1 MSLMDYVKVV
11 PQYLLPKHL
20 LSSGVHWFMH
30 IKQPWIKEQTI
41 KLLSKIYKIDLSDAQ
56 EQDIK
61 NYVHFNQFFT
71 RALKP
76 EARPIHP
83 GDDIWVSPV
92 DGVIS
97 QSAPIE
103 GNRMI
108 QAKCH
113 DYTTEALVGGDI
125 HYAEQFKNGDF
136 AVIYLSPRD
145 YHRIHMPIAG
155 KLISM
160 TYVPGDLFAVN
171 PATVNLV
178 PGLFARNER
187 LVLRFE
193 SEQGIFCLIMVGAV
207 FVGSM
212 ETVFQG
218 KITPPYAATIQHWD
232 YRHEPHYFAKGE
244 EIGRF
249 NMGSTVVLLTPEGQY
264 PQLGQQTERF
274 IKMGES
280 FEFPN
285 APSADELTDN
295 EPSNDEDEHATGGY

>member
-1 MSLMDYVKVV
+1 MPLMDYVKVV
-11 PQYLLPKHL
+11 PQYLLPKQL
-20 LSSGVHWFMH
+20 LSQAMHSFMH
-30 IKQPWIKEQTI
+30 SQIGWIKNATI
-41 KLLSKIYKIDLSDAQ
+41 KGLTKLYNIDIRDAQ
-56 EQDIK
+56 DPNIE
-61 NYVHFNQFFT
+61 NYPHFNAFFT

-76 EARPIHP
+76 ESRPIHP
-83 GDDIWVSPV
+83 GEQIWVSPV

-97 QSAPIE
+97 QSAPIQD
-103 GNRMI
+103 NKLI

-125 HYAEQFKNGDF
+125 SYAKKFKDGDF

-145 YHRIHMPIAG
+145 YHRIHMPINAQ
-155 KLISM
+155 LLSM

-187 LVLRFE
+187 LVLRFK
-193 SEQGIFCLIMVGAV
+193 SEQGHFCLVMVGAI

-218 KITPPYAATIQHWD
+218 KITPPYGATLQHWD
-232 YRHEPHYFAKGE
+232 YKEHNLTFEKGE

-249 NMGSTVVLLTPEGQY
+249 NMGSTVVLLTQNGQFPE
-264 PQLGQQTERF
+264 LGQQQERF
-274 IKMGES
+274 IKMGEA
-280 FEFPN
+280 FRFPTPPN
-285 APSADELTDN
+285 SDEIKPD
-295 EPSNDEDEHATGGY
+295 PVNDDEQAIGGM